1 MMFPPEVYQQR
12 RSRLMNGAASGLL
25 LFMGSVDTPMNYL
38 DNAYPFVQDAS
49 FRYLF
54 GLNRPALAGVLDTR
68 SQTVTL
74 FGNDPGVDEIIWGGP
89 QPLLAECAM
98 EVGVTQTR
106 PYGDLE
112 LVVRGALLAG
122 VRVEYLQPYR
132 AETVLELARL
142 LGSTA
147 EAARKGAS
155 PALARA
161 LIALR
166 EIKGPEEV
174 AEIERALEVT
184 ARMHLA
190 AMRAARP
197 GVIEREVV
205 GEMEGIMRR
214 QDLQLAYPT
223 IFSRRGEVLHNHHH
237 DQVLQAGDLVVN
249 DTGVSADSGYASDIT
264 RTIPVGGKFSARQR
278 ALYEIVLGMQH
289 CAIAAIKPGISY
301 VDVHKMAAHSMAARM
316 TDLGFFNGSAERIV
330 ESGAYALAFPH
341 GLGHQIGL
349 DVHDMESL
357 GEDLVGYGE
366 GNKRS
371 PLFGLRSL
379 RMAKV
384 LKAGMVLT
392 VEPGLYFIPALIDAW
407 QAEQKFAD
415 LINYE
420 KFQEF
425 REFGGIRIEDNV
437 LVTASGC
444 RVLGSPIAK
453 TVAEV
458 EQVMAS

>member
-1 MMFPPEVYQQR
+1 
-12 RSRLMNGAASGLL
+12 
-25 LFMGSVDTPMNYL
+25 
-38 DNAYPFVQDAS
+38 
-49 FRYLF
+49 
-54 GLNRPALAGVLDTR
+54 
-68 SQTVTL
+68 
-74 FGNDPGVDEIIWGGP
+74 
-89 QPLLAECAM
+89 
-98 EVGVTQTR
+98 
-106 PYGDLE
+106 
-112 LVVRGALLAG
+112 
-122 VRVEYLQPYR
+122 
-132 AETVLELARL
+132 
-142 LGSTA
+142 
-147 EAARKGAS
+147 
-155 PALARA
+155 
-161 LIALR
+161 
-166 EIKGPEEV
+166 
-174 AEIERALEVT
+174 
-184 ARMHLA
+184 
-190 AMRAARP
+190 
-197 GVIEREVV
+197 
-205 GEMEGIMRR
+205 
-214 QDLQLAYPT
+214 
-223 IFSRRGEVLHNHHH
+223 
-237 DQVLQAGDLVVN
+237 VVN